1 MANKTPLNLDTV
13 EHLASIGLTDE
24 QIAQSLGCSRS
35 TITRRKKEDDAF
47 DAALKAGRSAGIA
60 AVTNA
65 LFTAATG
72 ERPNT
77 SAQIFYL
84 KNRAGWRDKQEV
96 ESTLNGDITINHD
109 VEAALQALK
118 DAGIDPSSL

>member
-1 MANKTPLNLDTV
+1 MAEKKEIDLSEV
-13 EHLASIGLTDE
+13 ARLASIGLSEE
-24 QIAQSLGCSRS
+24 QIAQSLGISRS
-35 TITRRKKEDDAF
+35 TITRRKRDDDAF
-47 DAALKAGRSAGIA
+47 GAALRAGKAAGVA

-65 LFTAATG
+65 LFESATG
-72 ERPNT
+72 EKPNT

-96 ESTLNGDITINHD
+96 ESTVSGDVSVNHD

-118 DAGIDPSSL
+118 DVGLDPKNL

>member
-1 MANKTPLNLDTV
+1 MAEKKEIDLSEV
-13 EHLASIGLTDE
+13 SRLASIGLSEE
-24 QIAQSLGCSRS
+24 QIAQSLGISRS
-35 TITRRKKEDDAF
+35 TITRRKRDDDAF
-47 DAALKAGRSAGIA
+47 GAALRAGKAAGVA

-65 LFTAATG
+65 PFESATG
-72 ERPNT
+72 EKPNT

-96 ESTLNGDITINHD
+96 ESTVSGDVSVNHD

-118 DAGIDPSSL
+118 DVGIDPKSL

>member
-1 MANKTPLNLDTV
+1 MAEKKEIDLSEV
-13 EHLASIGLTDE
+13 SRLASIGLSEE
-24 QIAQSLGCSRS
+24 QIAQSLGISRS
-35 TITRRKKEDDAF
+35 TITRRKRDDDAF
-47 DAALKAGRSAGIA
+47 GAALRAGKAAGVA

-65 LFTAATG
+65 LFESATG
-72 ERPNT
+72 EKPNT

-96 ESTLNGDITINHD
+96 ESTISGDVSVNHD

-118 DAGIDPSSL
+118 DVGIDPKNL

>member
-1 MANKTPLNLDTV
+1 MAEKKEIDLSEV
-13 EHLASIGLTDE
+13 SRLASIGLSEE
-24 QIAQSLGCSRS
+24 QIAQSLGISRS
-35 TITRRKKEDDAF
+35 TITRRKRDDDAF
-47 DAALKAGRSAGIA
+47 GAALRAGKAAGVA

-65 LFTAATG
+65 LFESATG
-72 ERPNT
+72 EKPNT

-96 ESTLNGDITINHD
+96 ESTVSGDVSVNHD

-118 DAGIDPSSL
+118 DVGIDPKNL

>member
-1 MANKTPLNLDTV
+1 MAEKKEIDLSEV
-13 EHLASIGLTDE
+13 ARLASIGLSEE
-24 QIAQSLGCSRS
+24 QIAQSLGISRS
-35 TITRRKKEDDAF
+35 TITRRKRDDDAF
-47 DAALKAGRSAGIA
+47 GAALRAGKAAGVA

-65 LFTAATG
+65 LFESATG
-72 ERPNT
+72 EKPNT

-96 ESTLNGDITINHD
+96 ESTVSGDVSVNHD

-118 DAGIDPSSL
+118 DVGIDPKNL

>member
-1 MANKTPLNLDTV
+1 MADKKPLNLAEV

-60 AVTNA
+60 AVTSA
-65 LFTAATG
+65 LFNAATG
-72 ERPNT
+72 EKPNT

-96 ESTLNGDITINHD
+96 ESTLSGDITINHD

-118 DAGIDPSSL
+118 DAGIDPSSI